1 MKIDP
6 SLKPVT
12 LPLPVDNRAARP
24 QETPP
29 DDSGQTDVTLSSR
42 ASQLKQL
49 EAQLAAIPVVDR
61 ARVDSIKQAIAA
73 GHYTINT
80 ENIAEGLINSVK
92 EMLHVSK

>member
-12 LPLPVDNRAARP
+12 LPLTVDNRAARP
-24 QETPP
+24 QGAPL
-29 DDSGQTDVTLSSR
+29 DDSGQTDVSLSAR

-73 GHYTINT
+73 GHYTINPD
-80 ENIAEGLINSVK
+80 NIAEGLINSVK
-92 EMLHVSK
+92 EMLHAAK